1 MSPETDVP
9 HTMTNPETK
18 IPLQRKK
25 LFQEQ
30 RQQHFANW
38 KISYWFSLNAP
49 VFFQC
54 QVSNRL
60 NKTLLGSTITGC
72 PDVYLRHKYKQYMYI
87 KAWCYKR
94 GDNPTP
100 VILKFCRDKLNR

>member
-1 MSPETDVP
+1 
-9 HTMTNPETK
+9 MT
-18 IPLQRKK
+18 
-25 LFQEQ
+25 
-30 RQQHFANW
+30 
-38 KISYWFSLNAP
+38 
-49 VFFQC
+49 
-54 QVSNRL
+54 
-60 NKTLLGSTITGC
+60 GS